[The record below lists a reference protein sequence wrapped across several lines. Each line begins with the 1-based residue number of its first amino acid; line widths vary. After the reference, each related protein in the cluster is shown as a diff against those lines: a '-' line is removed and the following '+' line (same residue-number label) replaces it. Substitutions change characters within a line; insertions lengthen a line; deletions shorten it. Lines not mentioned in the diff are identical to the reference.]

1 MKKSIWMT
9 FFLVCVVPSV
19 LMSFFNLKDRTD
31 QPPSQSITNTTVP
44 TEPVEEKTENAPISV
59 KVLKGNE
66 IEEMSLE
73 AYVLCVVLGEMP
85 AEFDIEALKA
95 QAVVARTYTCKKM
108 NNPKHDNAD
117 VCTDSGC
124 CQAYMDETVYLL
136 SGGSDKNFKKIR
148 SAVESTAGEVLKYD
162 GELIEAT
169 YFSCSGGKT
178 EDAAA
183 VWGADIPY
191 LQAVDSPGEEK
202 ATHFTD
208 TVRFSVKEFSNRL
221 GQSFS
226 GNPGKWI
233 EHISYTEG
241 SGVSSIVLQGTT
253 YSGTQIRQ
261 KLGLRSTAFV
271 MTITGDT
278 VTITTKGFGHR
289 VGMSQYGA
297 EAMAV
302 QGSDYRQILAHYY
315 TDTTLSTLVS

>member
-1 MKKSIWMT
+1 MKKSICAT
-9 FFLVCVVPSV
+9 FLLVCILPSV
-19 LMSFFNLKDRTD
+19 MLSFFDLKDSPGITE
-31 QPPSQSITNTTVP
+31 PESITNTTVS
-44 TEPVEEKTENAPISV
+44 TEPEEGNINKQISV
-59 KVLKGNE
+59 NVLKHDK
-66 IEEMSLE
+66 IVAMSLE
-73 AYVLCVVLGEMP
+73 EYVFCVVLAEMP
-85 AEFDIEALKA
+85 VEFDEEALKA
-95 QAVVARTYTCKKM
+95 QAVVARTYTCKKLDD
-108 NNPKHDNAD
+108 PKHKNAD
-117 VCTDSGC
+117 VCIDSAC
-124 CQAYMDETVYLL
+124 CQAYMEAAAYLL
-136 SGGSDKNFKKIR
+136 SGGTNEDLNKIR
-148 SAVESTAGEVLKYD
+148 LAVDSTAGEVLKYD

-183 VWGADIPY
+183 VWGADVPY

-208 TVRFSVKEFSNRL
+208 TVRFSVKEFSNCL
-221 GQSFS
+221 GQKFS

-241 SGVSSIVLQGTT
+241 GGVASIVLQGTS

-278 VTITTKGFGHR
+278 VTVTTKGFGHR

-302 QGSDYRQILAHYY
+302 QGSDYREILSHYY
-315 TDTTLSTLVS
+315 IDTVLSTLVS

>member
-9 FFLVCVVPSV
+9 FFLVCAVPSV

-95 QAVVARTYTCKKM
+95 QAVVARTYTSKKM

-136 SGGSDKNFKKIR
+136 SGGSDMNLQKIR